1 MLLVLWT
8 LYSVGALVFRAV
20 STKSCGVLFVFG
32 PKLAVFGILKSG
44 QTGRT
49 FSLFSWIGYN
59 GLPEYFGFFFFFFV
73 YVGLK
78 FVIFGILKS
87 GQTGRTFSLFFRIGY
102 NDLPEYYCTRYELES
117 IAVHAV
123 SFGCWG
129 FRTCFCRGQSRI
141 FQVKRRL
148 REAIVYLGG
157 CNCQPRQRNRNETS
171 PSLLGDREG
180 RARPGDRNTCVNKY
194 DSKGN

>member
-1 MLLVLWT
+1 MNFEKW
-8 LYSVGALVFRAV
+8 GNRANI
-20 STKSCGVLFVFG
+20 F
-32 PKLAVFGILKSG
+32 
-44 QTGRT
+44 
-49 FSLFSWIGYN
+49 LFSQIGYN
-59 GLPEYFGFFFFFFV
+59 SLPEYFNFFV

-78 FVIFGILKS
+78 FVIFGILNS
-87 GQTGRTFSLFFRIGY
+87 GRTGRTFSLFSRIGY
-102 NDLPEYYCTRYELES
+102 NSVPEYYCTRYDLES
-117 IAVHAV
+117 ITVRAV
-123 SFGCWG
+123 SCGCWG

-194 DSKGN
+194 DSKGNRFKSNYLQFLWG

>member
-8 LYSVGALVFRAV
+8 LYSVGALAFRAV

-32 PKLAVFGILKSG
+32 LKLAVFGILKSG

-49 FSLFSWIGYN
+49 FSLFS
-59 GLPEYFGFFFFFFV
+59 
-73 YVGLK
+73 
-78 FVIFGILKS
+78 
-87 GQTGRTFSLFFRIGY
+87 RIGY
-102 NDLPEYYCTRYELES
+102 NDLPEYYCTRYKLES
-117 IAVHAV
+117 ITVRAV

-180 RARPGDRNTCVNKY
+180 RARPGDRNTCVHKY
-194 DSKGN
+194 DSKGNQFKLNYLQFLWG